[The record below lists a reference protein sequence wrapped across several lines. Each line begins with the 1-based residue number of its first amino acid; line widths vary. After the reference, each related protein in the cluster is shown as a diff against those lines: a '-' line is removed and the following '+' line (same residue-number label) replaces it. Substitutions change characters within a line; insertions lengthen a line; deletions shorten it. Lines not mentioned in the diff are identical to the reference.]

1 MVSCSVVFRPLF
13 SLKNI
18 PKIFFNAGTSR
29 CSGADAWRFCFGPS
43 PRGMPPLVKITVSQP
58 LPGEPGFSESDIPH
72 LRILTALSPLL
83 FCYLPVW
90 FISSQVPVGPGS
102 VYLCTFEPS
111 IAVDSVDACWMDGEV
126 ENGKTSFSSI
136 SPRSNPA
143 RCFITQVVWVSWLR
157 PELSYFR
164 PPGEVAGLLSRDR
177 DWHFLKQITA
187 ATIKM
192 TALTE
197 CLLCMGTEIK
207 CFMYIVF
214 FNFPTMYMN

>member
-1 MVSCSVVFRPLF
+1 MFWGRHVEILFWLLPKGHAPLLR
-13 SLKNI
+13 SL
-18 PKIFFNAGTSR
+18 
-29 CSGADAWRFCFGPS
+29 
-43 PRGMPPLVKITVSQP
+43 SQP
-58 LPGEPGFSESDIPH
+58 LPAKPGFSASDIPH
-72 LRILTALSPLL
+72 LRTSTALSPLL

-102 VYLCTFEPS
+102 VYLCPFEPS

-136 SPRSNPA
+136 SPLSNTA
-143 RCFITQVVWVSWLR
+143 KCFISQIVWVSSLG

-164 PPGEVAGLLSRDR
+164 PPGEVAGLLSRDG

-187 ATIKM
+187 ATITTIKM

-207 CFMYIVF
+207 CFIYIVF